1 MRARA
6 VGEDLPPQPGG
17 RGEGAGGPGGAGSGG
32 PLTLAAVLFAIVRAH
47 PAAVMPAVSR
57 DTPSLGRTACALRPR
72 KARAPGPS
80 AAHSPRSGAE
90 VLPGAAP
97 ARRWGRALRPLRA
110 PPVASGAARRGD
122 GGVAAALRIRVRGR
136 RAQCRGEPAPRG
148 RPEARRAAAAG
159 SPSAR
164 PAPPALSAEPRG
176 RPGLPGVAASPLRA
190 RGCPGEGAEATC
202 CRCPEP
208 AETRGPAVL
217 ARGPDFC

>member
-17 RGEGAGGPGGAGSGG
+17 RGEGAGGPGSAGSGG

-72 KARAPGPS
+72 KARAPGLS

-122 GGVAAALRIRVRGR
+122 GGR
-136 RAQCRGEPAPRG
+136 RRRSQGGKLEWRH
-148 RPEARRAAAAG
+148 RPVISSLDTPPKNYSV
-159 SPSAR
+159 SPGMEFKTIQ
-164 PAPPALSAEPRG
+164 LI
-176 RPGLPGVAASPLRA
+176 
-190 RGCPGEGAEATC
+190 TN
-202 CRCPEP
+202 
-208 AETRGPAVL
+208 
-217 ARGPDFC
+217 

>member
-1 MRARA
+1 MR
-6 VGEDLPPQPGG
+6 
-17 RGEGAGGPGGAGSGG
+17 GA
-32 PLTLAAVLFAIVRAH
+32 
-47 PAAVMPAVSR
+47 
-57 DTPSLGRTACALRPR
+57 
-72 KARAPGPS
+72 
-80 AAHSPRSGAE
+80 AAHSPSLPYCLPLFAPILPPSCPPSPGTLHRWGA
-90 VLPGAAP
+90 LPARCARGKP
-97 ARRWGRALRPLRA
+97 ARRGRQLRIAHAPGLRSCRER
-110 PPVASGAARRGD
+110 PPRAGGGGRSVLSAHPRWLRVRPGGGM

-208 AETRGPAVL
+208 AETRRPAVL